1 MKKHN
6 KYHNKKC
13 EYKGLKFDSLLE
25 RDRFIHLEDCQK
37 DGIIHSLDRQ
47 IRIPLVVHGA
57 LICHYVADF
66 QYNIAHEKIIE
77 DCKGILT
84 DVFVIKAKL
93 FKAIYGFDIQIVKR
107 ENVTT
112 LVIKNQ

>member
-25 RDRFIHLEDCQK
+25 RDRWIYLEDCQK

-47 IRIPLVVHGA
+47 IKIPLIVQGI

-66 QYNIAHEKIIE
+66 QYNIAEHKIIE

-84 DVFVIKAKL
+84 DVFRIKSKL
-93 FKAIYGFDIQIVKR
+93 FKAIYGYDIQIIKR

-112 LVIKNQ
+112 LIPKK